1 MYTDIHMYIYVY
13 VYTYLHICKYVCI
26 YICQCMCL
34 YDGTVDATTGL
45 KLDNVNMYI
54 YVRV

>member
-1 MYTDIHMYIYVY
+1 VYTDIHMYIYVY